1 MSEYILIKFKAN
13 GKAVTKIHC
22 NEKHLSDGR
31 RELARIEVCR
41 KGQSEKIGTGRK
53 LRRFCKRLR
62 REFENVV
69 DSAVGH
75 IVGSEKAAS
84 LPYIGEEQQEEPIE
98 LYWHCYE

>member
-1 MSEYILIKFKAN
+1 MREYILIKFKAN

-22 NEKHLSDGR
+22 NEKHLSDGK

-41 KGQSEKIGTGRK
+41 KGQSKKIGTGRK

-62 REFENVV
+62 REFGNVV

>member
-1 MSEYILIKFKAN
+1 MSEYILIKFKSN

-22 NEKHLSDGR
+22 NEKHLSDGK

-41 KGQSEKIGTGRK
+41 KGQSEKIGTCMK
-53 LRRFCKRLR
+53 LRRFCKRLG
-62 REFENVV
+62 REFENII

-84 LPYIGEEQQEEPIE
+84 LPYIGEEQQEPIE
-98 LYWHCYE
+98 LYWHC

>member
-41 KGQSEKIGTGRK
+41 KGQSEKIVTGRK
-53 LRRFCKRLR
+53 LRRFCKRLGR
-62 REFENVV
+62 
-69 DSAVGH
+69 H

-84 LPYIGEEQQEEPIE
+84 LPYIGEEQQEPIE
-98 LYWHCYE
+98 LYWHCNE